1 MIIIKHVNNFIYIR
15 ILYVSFHNDVYNIND
30 TSNINIEWNG
40 CYISDSEYITAFS
53 QIVIPIAYEVH
64 ISYKKNTLKTLLI

>member
-1 MIIIKHVNNFIYIR
+1 MTMINDEKYFIYIR
-15 ILYVSFHNDVYNIND
+15 ILFVSFHDDVYNIND
-30 TSNINIEWNG
+30 KRNINIEWNG

-64 ISYKKNTLKTLLI
+64 ISYKKNTLKKLLI